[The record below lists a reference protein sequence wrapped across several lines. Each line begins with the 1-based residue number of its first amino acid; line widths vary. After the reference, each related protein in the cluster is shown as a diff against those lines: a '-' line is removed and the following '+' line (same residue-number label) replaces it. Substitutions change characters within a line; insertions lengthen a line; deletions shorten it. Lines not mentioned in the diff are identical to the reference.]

1 MAERERAR
9 EGGGESESDERGE
22 GVCGAERGEGEKKK
36 IRGDEREGVLARA
49 GGAIPVRQNQWSSV
63 VAVSPGRG
71 KEKERKREEFCSL
84 E

>member
-1 MAERERAR
+1 M
-9 EGGGESESDERGE
+9 SERG
-22 GVCGAERGEGEKKK
+22 RRREGEKKK

-71 KEKERKREEFCSL
+71 KEKERKGEQFCSL

>member
-1 MAERERAR
+1 MVEREEERENVRESERALV
-9 EGGGESESDERGE
+9 GGGE
-22 GVCGAERGEGEKKK
+22 GAKK

-71 KEKERKREEFCSL
+71 KEKERKREQFCSL